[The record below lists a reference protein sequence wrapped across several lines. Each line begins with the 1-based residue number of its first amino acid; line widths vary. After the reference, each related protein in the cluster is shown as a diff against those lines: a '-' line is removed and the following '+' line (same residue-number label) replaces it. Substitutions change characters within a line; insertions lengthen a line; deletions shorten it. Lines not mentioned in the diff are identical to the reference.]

1 MNTHNIMDIATKQVL
16 TISEDE
22 TISNAIENMYRN
34 NHRDV
39 VVISQRHKKFGLL
52 SAADL
57 IKMKKSGHSFNQ
69 KISSI
74 VYPSMQTIHK
84 SSSVLDAVNKIN
96 NRNAPMCVVNDE
108 DELVGFVSYHDIIS
122 SIDPSEMLER
132 RYIGEVLI
140 GSEVKK
146 ASQDA
151 SLCDIIGSMDDSM
164 YDSVVLADENGR
176 SVGIITTKDVIKF
189 FNEKIDL
196 NQKACQYMTSP
207 LLTVDYNTTIKDALN
222 FIKDKHFKRLIITNS
237 DGSIIGQITQEELLA
252 RIYSRWAEIMRSSQ
266 DRLEENIKLLNEKA
280 SQYEMKCVTDSLT
293 GIYNREKFEIE
304 LNSEIQRVKR
314 YSSDAFSI
322 IFFDIDN
329 FKKVNDTFGHA
340 IGDKVLKTIAN
351 IFKCTL
357 RITDV
362 FARWGGEEFV
372 IIMSHTPLVNA
383 MIAAEKLRQRVEK
396 EQIKGVGNITCS
408 FGVGEF
414 LEDDDIQSIIMRVDD
429 AMYRAKKEGKNRVV
443 SASK

>member
-1 MNTHNIMDIATKQVL
+1 MNTHNIMDIATKKVL

-22 TISNAIENMYRN
+22 TIIDAIENMYRN

-39 VVISQRHKKFGLL
+39 VVISQHHKKFGLL

-57 IKMKKSGHSFNQ
+57 IKMKKSGLSFSQ

-74 VYPSMQTIHK
+74 LYPSMQTIHK
-84 SSSVLDAVNKIN
+84 GSSVLDAVNMIN
-96 NRNAPMCVVNDE
+96 NRNTPMCVVDDE
-108 DELVGFVSYHDIIS
+108 EKLVGFVSYHDIIS
-122 SIDPSEMLER
+122 SIDPSVMLER
-132 RYIGEVLI
+132 RYIGEILI
-140 GSEVKK
+140 GSEIKK
-146 ASQDA
+146 ASQEA
-151 SLCDIIGSMDDSM
+151 SLCDVIGLMDDSM
-164 YDSVVLADENGR
+164 YDSVVLTDENGR
-176 SVGIITTKDVIKF
+176 SVGIITTKDVIRF
-189 FNEKIDL
+189 FNENVDL
-196 NQKACQYMTSP
+196 NQEARKYMTSP

-237 DGSIIGQITQEELLA
+237 DGSTIGQITQEELLA
-252 RIYSRWAEIMRSSQ
+252 RIYSRWAEIMRTSQ
-266 DRLEENIKLLNEKA
+266 DKLEENMKLLNEKA

-329 FKKVNDTFGHA
+329 FKKINDTFGHA
-340 IGDKVLKTIAN
+340 AGDRVLKTIAN

-357 RITDV
+357 RATDV

-372 IIMSHTPLVNA
+372 IIMSHTPLANA
-383 MIAAEKLRQRVEK
+383 TIAAEKLRQRIEK
-396 EQIKGVGNITCS
+396 EQMEGVGSVTCS
-408 FGVGEF
+408 FGVSEF
-414 LEDDDIQSIIMRVDD
+414 LEEDDMQSIILRVDD

-443 SASK
+443 CASK